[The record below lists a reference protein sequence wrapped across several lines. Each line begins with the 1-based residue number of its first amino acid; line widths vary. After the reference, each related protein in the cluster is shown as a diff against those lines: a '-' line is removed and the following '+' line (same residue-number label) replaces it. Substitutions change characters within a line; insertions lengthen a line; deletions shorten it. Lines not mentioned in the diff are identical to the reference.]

1 VPATVPAAVPE
12 APESTARYVTAHMV
26 GTFYRAPS
34 PGAEPFAEP
43 GDEIRP
49 GQQIGIIEAM
59 KLSIPVEADAAGR
72 VVEFLA
78 ENGAPVE
85 FGDKLLSYEP
95 S

>member
-1 VPATVPAAVPE
+1 
-12 APESTARYVTAHMV
+12 
-26 GTFYRAPS
+26 
-34 PGAEPFAEP
+34 
-43 GDEIRP
+43 
-49 GQQIGIIEAM
+49 M

-72 VVEFLA
+72 VVEILA